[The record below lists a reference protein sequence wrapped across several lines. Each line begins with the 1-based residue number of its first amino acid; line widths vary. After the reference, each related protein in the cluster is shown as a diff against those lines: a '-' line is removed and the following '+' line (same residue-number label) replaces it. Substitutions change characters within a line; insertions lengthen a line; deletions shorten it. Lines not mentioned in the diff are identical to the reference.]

1 MGTGFFPLDSPD
13 TTDVITLIAPDGHGV
28 LYARRW
34 QTPQGI
40 MDLGEVIDAGNP
52 TPVGHPARERG
63 LWLMRGI
70 MDYHQRRGALYEQT
84 AQKMSRVSA
93 AQRRD
98 DWDTSHFIL
107 ASLRPAEREAAKR
120 MLADI
125 MERRTLGAHDD

>member
-1 MGTGFFPLDSPD
+1 MGTGFFPLDGPD
-13 TTDVITLIAPDGHGV
+13 TTDMVTLIAPDGYGV
-28 LYARRW
+28 PYARRW

-70 MDYHQRRGALYEQT
+70 MDYHRAQGELYEQT
-84 AQKMSRVSA
+84 AQKMDRVSA

-98 DWDTSHFIL
+98 DWDTSDFIL
-107 ASLRPAEREAAKR
+107 ASLSPAEREAAQR

-125 MERRTLGAHDD
+125 MERRALGAPDD